1 MVTLRSCLAI
11 CTAVSLWS
19 VLLFDAQQTEAQ
31 AQKSAPSF
39 AALSAQAQAARDA
52 DRLDEAAVLYRKA
65 LAIKPGWAEGWWSL
79 GTIDYDR
86 NAYREAAQSFEELLA
101 LQPTSGTA
109 RAMLGLC
116 QFELG
121 MEDAALESL
130 QEARQSGV
138 ASDPQFRHVMLY
150 HEGIL
155 LQRKARFE
163 AAQEILGQLCRQSPY
178 PPEVN
183 LIMGAVALR
192 VSDQTLP
199 SAGTA
204 EYQVMEGSG
213 EATCLGA
220 QRKYDEARR
229 QFDTLVTSYPKYP
242 NLHYAYGKL
251 LLDAS
256 DNDAAVAQFEAEI
269 RNNPN
274 DVVSRLRIAS
284 AKYRIDSA
292 AGLPYAEQ
300 AVKLDPSLPLG
311 HYLLGLLL
319 LDTDDYLRA
328 IPELEI
334 AQKAFQDQPKVYFA
348 LASAYSRAGRH
359 DDAARA
365 RETFMRLNK
374 EQESKPGASDS
385 SEIAPQPDTTPTS
398 PKP

>member
-1 MVTLRSCLAI
+1 MVRLHFCVAVCWVACL
-11 CTAVSLWS
+11 CF
-19 VLLFDAQQTEAQ
+19 VLTFEGTQAEAQ
-31 AQKSAPSF
+31 GQKSTSSF
-39 AALSAQAQAARDA
+39 ASLSAQADAARDA
-52 DRLDEAAVLYRKA
+52 DRLDEAATLYRNA
-65 LAIKPGWAEGWWSL
+65 LAIKPGWGEGWWSL

-86 NAYREAAQSFEELLA
+86 NAYREASQSFEKLLA
-101 LQPTSGTA
+101 LQPKSGTA

-130 QEARQSGV
+130 QEARQAGV
-138 ASDPQFRHVMLY
+138 AANPQFRHVMLY

-155 LQRKARFE
+155 LQRKGRFE
-163 AAQEILGQLCRQSPY
+163 AAQETLGQLCRQSPY
-178 PPEVN
+178 APEVN
-183 LIMGAVALR
+183 LAMGAVALR
-192 VSDQTLP
+192 VSDQKLP
-199 SAGTA
+199 VAGTA
-204 EYQVMEGSG
+204 GYLVMNQSG
-213 EATCLGA
+213 EATCLGV

-229 QFDTLVTSYPKYP
+229 QFDALLASHPQYP

-269 RNNPN
+269 KRNPN

-334 AQKAFQDQPKVYFA
+334 AQKSFQDQPKVYFA

-374 EQESKPGASDS
+374 EQQSKSGTSDLN
-385 SEIAPQPDTTPTS
+385 ETAPQTDSPGVP